1 MKDEKQIREMVSS
14 LLDIKDVRDHLIE
27 LWTSPW
33 AECLLNVLG
42 ERKSNGHS
50 IEIMNDYY
58 YLTDRRKENFRKR
71 HGLRPMDKRMLKMYK
86 EASRK

>member
-1 MKDEKQIREMVSS
+1 MKDEKQIREMASS

-42 ERKSNGHS
+42 EQKSNGHS
-50 IEIMNDYY
+50 IDIMQDYY

-86 EASRK
+86 EASQ

>member
-1 MKDEKQIREMVSS
+1 MKDEKQIREMASS
-14 LLDIKDVRDHLIE
+14 LLDIKDARDHLME

-33 AECLLNVLG
+33 AECLMNVLG

-58 YLTDRRKENFRKR
+58 TLLTEGRRISERDM
-71 HGLRPMDKRMLKMYK
+71 GLDLWTNHCIGNLNND
-86 EASRK
+86 